1 MRRRYKG
8 DPAFLAACQT
18 VDNPNTSLADEG
30 IHIAS
35 AFQVA
40 RFTHVVEIMWL
51 FIDDECVHVAEK
63 FNQLLLRTDDDRVQQ
78 RLAARALKGHS
89 SAEETPSQTW

>member
-18 VDNPNTSLADEG
+18 VDNPNTSLVDEG

-40 RFTHVVEIMWL
+40 RFTHVVGTMWSFMWQKNL
-51 FIDDECVHVAEK
+51 INCFFGLTIVFSIA
-63 FNQLLLRTDDDRVQQ
+63 LLLE
-78 RLAARALKGHS
+78 LGMGHS
-89 SAEETPSQTW
+89 STEETPSQTW